1 MTGRGFQTKS
11 KGHINHKNIFLNAR
25 TQLIVTANAGY
36 HLLNG
41 QLLHMVRAMK
51 NVMFL
56 FNLNK

>member
-11 KGHINHKNIFLNAR
+11 KGHIDRKNIFLNAR
-25 TQLIVTANAGY
+25 TQLIVTANSGY
-36 HLLNG
+36 HLLDG
-41 QLLHMVRAMK
+41 QLLHMVREMK

>member
-1 MTGRGFQTKS
+1 M
-11 KGHINHKNIFLNAR
+11 R
-25 TQLIVTANAGY
+25 TQLIVTANAGD
-36 HLLNG
+36 HLLDG